1 MLGISR
7 SSDPPLPGS
16 LDNGTQKGH
25 PMSLALVASKD
36 KDVAPAP
43 SSPWDAILEA
53 AKDQVPSLDSDS
65 SLSDCGEEPF
75 IFQRNQP
82 ILIPDLAEEL
92 AADPADDSDSRTWV
106 PLAETSLP
114 EPVLVP
120 VGLATKSGS
129 RQNAR
134 TLGLASQEGWSPE
147 NCAKTSTSLQMAE
160 ETPVLLEGDLGTL
173 SFNTKRFQ
181 SPPWDSQGEA
191 TLSPE
196 GEVGIEPLGAAW
208 RDSAKRRALRRER
221 RKMIEKEM
229 LHKVTR
235 DAQDPACSDQGQST
249 EPGSRSEAPS
259 ERPREGQL
267 VLSLQQ
273 LEEWDLD
280 YILQSLS
287 GREDKQGNDLPRT
300 AWWAADLLQSQART
314 APCSQDRLLEQ
325 LALLCAVQ
333 SRASGPARK
342 LPADTPQDTEEQE
355 AGSRCASMKPGFQAE
370 LGQPLVESTRLKIEP
385 PTIFID
391 LRQSEPPESPDH
403 QSPGSS
409 SHSSSDSEEDVGE
422 TAVLEAQQSPT
433 QQAAAI
439 SQDLRS
445 CTGKSQLLQ
454 QLRAFRKG
462 TALPQLP
469 VRERPGGQKAPE
481 DAIERKEQVE
491 LWAEGQSTQ
500 ARLQG
505 GHPRAQE
512 DPLEPESAREVLV
525 PPLGQL

>member
-114 EPVLVP
+114 E
-120 VGLATKSGS
+120 
-129 RQNAR
+129 
-134 TLGLASQEGWSPE
+134 
-147 NCAKTSTSLQMAE
+147 
-160 ETPVLLEGDLGTL
+160 
-173 SFNTKRFQ
+173 
-181 SPPWDSQGEA
+181 
-191 TLSPE
+191 
-196 GEVGIEPLGAAW
+196 
-208 RDSAKRRALRRER
+208 
-221 RKMIEKEM
+221 
-229 LHKVTR
+229 
-235 DAQDPACSDQGQST
+235 
-249 EPGSRSEAPS
+249 
-259 ERPREGQL
+259 
-267 VLSLQQ
+267 Q

>member
-1 MLGISR
+1 
-7 SSDPPLPGS
+7 
-16 LDNGTQKGH
+16 
-25 PMSLALVASKD
+25 VASKD

-92 AADPADDSDSRTWV
+92 AADPADDNDSRTWV

-120 VGLATKSGS
+120 VGLTTKSGS

-160 ETPVLLEGDLGTL
+160 ESPVLLEGDLGTL

-235 DAQDPACSDQGQST
+235 DAQDPAYSDQGQST

-287 GREDKQGNDLPRT
+287 GREDKQGNDSPRT

-370 LGQPLVESTRLKIEP
+370 PGQQLAESTRLKMEP

-391 LRQSEPPESPDH
+391 LRQSEPPDH

-409 SHSSSDSEEDVGE
+409 SHSSSDNEEDVGE

-454 QLRAFRKG
+454 QLRAYRKG

-481 DAIERKEQVE
+481 DATERKEQVE